1 MQPLRASMTSDPG
14 GPSDAGLDRP
24 GVTRHVRERKS
35 LPRAPPPAQGELD
48 PVEQP
53 AGVAVPDARFG
64 VAISE
69 CLDFGATNFRFA
81 FLTGYRVELER
92 SPRITLHSFASNGP
106 VWTRPAST
114 SLSPR

>member
-1 MQPLRASMTSDPG
+1 MTPDPP
-14 GPSDAGLDRP
+14 GPWDVGLNCP

-48 PVEQP
+48 AVEQP

-92 SPRITLHSFASNGP
+92 SPRITLHSFASNGQ
-106 VWTRPAST
+106 SGQG
-114 SLSPR
+114 L